1 MTKVMAGTHS
11 VMMIMIKMIKKMIC
25 FNLNNKMNKKNCLNY
40 KIMIQRTRK
49 TKMKLS
55 LSTMPMLKTRLK
67 TKMTMRRRASRSL
80 NRMIKTRM
88 KTRMKK

>member
-1 MTKVMAGTHS
+1 
-11 VMMIMIKMIKKMIC
+11 MMIMIKMTKKMIC
-25 FNLNNKMNKKNCLNY
+25 FHLNNKMNKKNCLNY
-40 KIMIQRTRK
+40 KIMIQKTRK